1 MSKLYISFL
10 WHFHQPF
17 YKDFSKDTYLLPW
30 VRLHLIKNYHMMGKL
45 IDREDVKVTFNFTPC
60 LVEQIIDYVNKD
72 ADDLFVNL
80 SLKPPA
86 SLNEEEKI
94 FILKNFFKVNWD
106 KVIKK
111 NPRYSELFFKRG
123 YSFDKENNY
132 EAIKSFSDQDFLDLQ
147 VLFNLSWISEISLRE
162 DEELKRLKDKGEK
175 FTEKEKLNLLKKQES
190 LIKESIPMFKELYRD
205 GKIEISTSP
214 YSHPIMPLII
224 NTDIAK
230 RCQNTPL
237 PSPPFSRPEDL
248 NLQLKEGKE
257 FIERTFETEVSGLW
271 PSEGAVSCEIVPLI
285 TKQGFRWFATDEII
299 LYKSKKIT
307 KRRDLYK
314 PYRLGKVNVIFR
326 DHVLSDLIGF
336 TYSSMKTEDAV
347 NDFMSRVRY
356 IRDNLSEDGT
366 LFIILDGEN
375 AWEFYPGSGIDFLSN
390 IYRNLKKEEGIEL
403 TTVLEAVSK
412 VKSEEL
418 ETISTGS
425 WIEGNFRVWIGE
437 EEDNISWK
445 YLKHVRDDFE
455 EFTQEEKKKAKKAM
469 FAAEGSD
476 WNWWYGNEHQ
486 KATHFE
492 FDSLYR
498 RHLMSVYEINN
509 KKPPDFLFNSILRG
523 EEMLIQIEPK
533 WLIKPLIDG
542 KDTDFFE
549 WVNGG
554 LWKGESSDG
563 AMVISEPIIELIK
576 FGFDMENIYFL
587 VKFSKTGLSFKNFS
601 LEINLRGEHEKK
613 RKIVF
618 SKEDGNLKLESEI
631 PAVWEFDKVLE
642 VKIPF
647 LDLGF
652 VRGEKVSFMVLFYVE
667 DKVLARLPQRGRLM
681 FTLPD
686 DYYECKNWEV

>member
-1 MSKLYISFL
+1 MSKLHISFL

-17 YKDFSKDTYLLPW
+17 YKDFSKGVYLLPW
-30 VRLHLIKNYHMMGKL
+30 VRLHLIKNYHMMAKL
-45 IDREDVKVTFNFTPC
+45 VDRESVKVTFNFTPC
-60 LVEQIIDYVNKD
+60 LVEQMFDYIDKK
-72 ADDLFVNL
+72 ADDPFINL
-80 SLKPPA
+80 SLKSPT

-94 FILKNFFKVNWD
+94 FILKNFFNVNLD

-123 YSFDKENNY
+123 YSFDREKNY
-132 EAIKSFSDQDFLDLQ
+132 KVIKSFSDQDFLDLQ
-147 VLFNLSWISEISLRE
+147 VLFNLSWVSEIALRE
-162 DEELKRLKDKGEK
+162 DEELRRLKDKGEK
-175 FTEKEKLNLLKKQES
+175 FTEREKLTLLKKQES
-190 LIKESIPMFKELYRD
+190 LMKESILMFKELYRNE
-205 GKIEISTSP
+205 KIEISTSP

-248 NLQLKEGKE
+248 NLQLKEGKKL
-257 FIERTFETEVSGLW
+257 IEETFEAKVSGLW
-271 PSEGAVSCEIVPLI
+271 PPEGAVSEEILPFI
-285 TKQGFRWFATDEII
+285 KKEGFKWFATDEII

-307 KRRDLYK
+307 KRRELYK
-314 PYRLGKVNVIFR
+314 PYKLGEVNVVFR

-336 TYSSMKTEDAV
+336 TYSSMKTENAV
-347 NDFMSRVRY
+347 KDFMSRVRY
-356 IRDNLSEDGT
+356 IRDNLDEDGT

-375 AWEFYPGSGIDFLSN
+375 AWEFYPSSGVDFLSS
-390 IYRNLKKEEGIEL
+390 IYKELKGEERVEL
-403 TTVLEAVSK
+403 TTVSEAISR

-418 ETISTGS
+418 ETIATGS

-437 EEDNISWK
+437 EEDNISWR
-445 YLKHVRDDFE
+445 YLKLVRDDFE
-455 EFTQEEKKKAKKAM
+455 GFTQDEKKKAKKAM

-492 FDSLYR
+492 FDNLYR

-509 KKPPDFLFNSILRG
+509 KKPPDFLFDSIIRG
-523 EEMLIQIEPK
+523 EEMVIQIEPK
-533 WLIKPLIDG
+533 WLVKPLIDG

-549 WVNGG
+549 WANGG
-554 LWKGESSDG
+554 LWRGEASDG
-563 AMVISEPIIELIK
+563 TMIISEPIIELIK

-601 LEINLRGEHEKK
+601 LRINLRGEHGIKEDV
-613 RKIVF
+613 IF
-618 SKEDGNLKLESEI
+618 SKEDGDWRLDSKI
-631 PAVWEFDKVLE
+631 PVVWKFDRVLE

-652 VRGEKVSFMVLFYVE
+652 VRGEKVSFVVLFYVE
-667 DKVLARLPQRGRLM
+667 GNVLARVPQRGRIM

-686 DYYECKNWEV
+686 DYYQCKNWEV

>member
-1 MSKLYISFL
+1 MSKLHISFL

-17 YKDFSKDTYLLPW
+17 YKDFSKGVYLLPW
-30 VRLHLIKNYHMMGKL
+30 VRLHLIKNYHMMAKL
-45 IDREDVKVTFNFTPC
+45 VDRESVKVTFNFTPC
-60 LVEQIIDYVNKD
+60 LVEQMFDYIDKK
-72 ADDLFVNL
+72 ADDPFINL
-80 SLKPPA
+80 SLKSPT

-94 FILKNFFKVNWD
+94 FILKNFFNVNLD

-123 YSFDKENNY
+123 YSFDREKNY
-132 EAIKSFSDQDFLDLQ
+132 KVIKSFSDQDFLDLQ
-147 VLFNLSWISEISLRE
+147 VLFNLSWVSEIALRE
-162 DEELKRLKDKGEK
+162 DEELRRLKDKGER
-175 FTEKEKLNLLKKQES
+175 FTEREKLTLLKKQES
-190 LIKESIPMFKELYRD
+190 LMKESILMFKELYRNE
-205 GKIEISTSP
+205 KIEISTSP

-248 NLQLKEGKE
+248 NLQLKEGKKL
-257 FIERTFETEVSGLW
+257 IEETFEAKVSGLW
-271 PSEGAVSCEIVPLI
+271 PPEGAVSEEILPFI
-285 TKQGFRWFATDEII
+285 KKEGFKWFATDEII

-307 KRRDLYK
+307 KRRELYK
-314 PYRLGKVNVIFR
+314 PYKLGEVNVVFR

-336 TYSSMKTEDAV
+336 TYSSMKTENAV
-347 NDFMSRVRY
+347 KDFMSRVRY
-356 IRDNLSEDGT
+356 IRDNLDEDGT

-375 AWEFYPGSGIDFLSN
+375 AWEFYPSSGVDFLSS
-390 IYRNLKKEEGIEL
+390 IYKELKGEERVEL
-403 TTVLEAVSK
+403 TTVSEAISR

-418 ETISTGS
+418 ETIATGS

-437 EEDNISWK
+437 EEDNISWR
-445 YLKHVRDDFE
+445 YLKLVRDDFE
-455 EFTQEEKKKAKKAM
+455 GFTQDEKKKAKKAM

-492 FDSLYR
+492 FDNLYR

-509 KKPPDFLFNSILRG
+509 KKPPDFLFDSIIRG
-523 EEMLIQIEPK
+523 EEMVIQIEPK
-533 WLIKPLIDG
+533 WLVKPLIDG

-549 WVNGG
+549 WANGG
-554 LWKGESSDG
+554 LWRGEASDG
-563 AMVISEPIIELIK
+563 TMIISEPIIELIK

-601 LEINLRGEHEKK
+601 LKINLRGEHGIKEDV
-613 RKIVF
+613 VF
-618 SKEDGNLKLESEI
+618 SKEDGDWRLDSKI
-631 PAVWEFDKVLE
+631 PVVWKFDRVLE

-652 VRGEKVSFMVLFYVE
+652 VRGEKVSFVVLFYVE
-667 DKVLARLPQRGRLM
+667 GNVLARVPQRGRIM

-686 DYYECKNWEV
+686 DYYQCKNWEV

>member
-30 VRLHLIKNYHMMGKL
+30 VRLHLTKNYHMMGKL

-72 ADDLFVNL
+72 TDDLFVNL
-80 SLKPPA
+80 SFKPPA

-123 YSFDKENNY
+123 YSFDKEKNY
-132 EAIKSFSDQDFLDLQ
+132 EVIKSFSDQDFLDLQ
-147 VLFNLSWISEISLRE
+147 ILFNLSWISEISLRE

-175 FTEKEKLNLLKKQES
+175 FTEKEKLSLLKKQES
-190 LIKESIPMFKELYRD
+190 LIEESIPMFKELYRN

-224 NTDIAK
+224 STDIAK

-237 PSPPFSRPEDL
+237 PSPPFSRTEDL

-271 PSEGAVSCEIVPLI
+271 PSEGAVSREIVPLI

-326 DHVLSDLIGF
+326 DHTLSDLIGF

-356 IRDNLSEDGT
+356 IRDNLSEDGA

-403 TTVLEAVSK
+403 ITVSEAVSK

-486 KATHFE
+486 KTTHFE

-554 LWKGESSDG
+554 LWKGEASDG

-587 VKFSKTGLSFKNFS
+587 VKFSNTGLSFKNFS
-601 LEINLRGEHEKK
+601 LEINLRGEHGRK

-618 SKEDGNLKLESEI
+618 SKEDDNLKLESEI

>member
-30 VRLHLIKNYHMMGKL
+30 VRLHLTKNYHMMGKL

-72 ADDLFVNL
+72 TDDLFVNL
-80 SLKPPA
+80 SFKPPA

-123 YSFDKENNY
+123 YSFDKEKNY
-132 EAIKSFSDQDFLDLQ
+132 EVIKSFSDQDFLDLQ
-147 VLFNLSWISEISLRE
+147 ILFNLSWISEISLRE

-175 FTEKEKLNLLKKQES
+175 FTEKEKLSLLKKQES
-190 LIKESIPMFKELYRD
+190 LIKESIPMFKELYRN

-224 NTDIAK
+224 STDIAK

-237 PSPPFSRPEDL
+237 PSPPFSRTEDL

-271 PSEGAVSCEIVPLI
+271 PSEGAVSREIVPLI

-326 DHVLSDLIGF
+326 DHTLSDLIGF

-356 IRDNLSEDGT
+356 IRDNLSEDGA

-403 TTVLEAVSK
+403 ITVSEAVSK

-486 KATHFE
+486 KTTHFE

-554 LWKGESSDG
+554 LWKGEASDG

-587 VKFSKTGLSFKNFS
+587 VKFSNTGLSFKNFS
-601 LEINLRGEHEKK
+601 LEINLRGEHGRK

-618 SKEDGNLKLESEI
+618 SKEDDNLKLESEI

>member
-17 YKDFSKDTYLLPW
+17 YKDFSKGVYLLPW
-30 VRLHLIKNYHMMGKL
+30 VRLHLIKNYHMMAKL
-45 IDREDVKVTFNFTPC
+45 VDRESVKVTFNFTPC
-60 LVEQIIDYVNKD
+60 LVEQMFDYIDKK
-72 ADDLFVNL
+72 ADDPFINL
-80 SLKPPA
+80 SLKSPT

-94 FILKNFFKVNWD
+94 FILKNFFNVNLD

-123 YSFDKENNY
+123 YSFDREKSY
-132 EAIKSFSDQDFLDLQ
+132 KVIKSFSDQDFLDLQ
-147 VLFNLSWISEISLRE
+147 VLFNLSWVSEIALRE
-162 DEELKRLKDKGEK
+162 DEELRRLKDKGER
-175 FTEKEKLNLLKKQES
+175 FTEREKLTLLKKQES
-190 LIKESIPMFKELYRD
+190 LMKESMLMFKELYRNE
-205 GKIEISTSP
+205 KIEISTSP

-248 NLQLKEGKE
+248 NLQLKEGKKL
-257 FIERTFETEVSGLW
+257 IEETFEAKVSGLW
-271 PSEGAVSCEIVPLI
+271 PPEGAVSEEILPFI
-285 TKQGFRWFATDEII
+285 KKEGFKWFATDEII

-307 KRRDLYK
+307 KRRELCK
-314 PYRLGKVNVIFR
+314 PYKLGEVNVVFR
-326 DHVLSDLIGF
+326 DHTLSDLIGF

-347 NDFMSRVRY
+347 KDFMSRVRY
-356 IRDNLSEDGT
+356 IRDNLDEDGT
-366 LFIILDGEN
+366 LFVILDGEN
-375 AWEFYPGSGIDFLSN
+375 AWEFYPSSGVDFLSS
-390 IYRNLKKEEGIEL
+390 IYKELKGEERVEL
-403 TTVLEAVSK
+403 TTVSEAISR

-418 ETISTGS
+418 ETIATGS

-437 EEDNISWK
+437 EEDNISWR
-445 YLKHVRDDFE
+445 YLKLVRDDFE
-455 EFTQEEKKKAKKAM
+455 GFTQDEKKKAKKAM

-492 FDSLYR
+492 FDNLYR

-509 KKPPDFLFNSILRG
+509 KKPPDFLFDSIIRG
-523 EEMLIQIEPK
+523 EEMVIQIEPK
-533 WLIKPLIDG
+533 WLVKPLIDG

-549 WVNGG
+549 WANGG
-554 LWKGESSDG
+554 LWRGEASDG
-563 AMVISEPIIELIK
+563 TMIISEPIIELIK

-601 LEINLRGEHEKK
+601 LKINLRGEHGINEDV
-613 RKIVF
+613 IF
-618 SKEDGNLKLESEI
+618 SKKDGDWRLDSKI
-631 PAVWEFDKVLE
+631 PVVWKFDRVLE

-652 VRGEKVSFMVLFYVE
+652 VRGEKVSFVVLFYVE
-667 DKVLARLPQRGRLM
+667 GNVLARVPQRGRIM

-686 DYYECKNWEV
+686 DYYQCKNWEV

>member
-45 IDREDVKVTFNFTPC
+45 VDREDVRVTFNFTPC
-60 LVEQIIDYVNKD
+60 LVEQMVDYINKD
-72 ADDLFVNL
+72 ADDPFVNL
-80 SLKPPA
+80 SLKSPT

-94 FILKNFFKVNWD
+94 FILKNFFNVNLD

-123 YSFDKENNY
+123 YSFDKEKNY

-175 FTEKEKLNLLKKQES
+175 FAEKEKLSLLKKQES
-190 LIKESIPMFKELYRD
+190 LIKESIPMFKELYRN
-205 GKIEISTSP
+205 GKVEISTSP

-336 TYSSMKTEDAV
+336 TYSSMKTEEAV

-418 ETISTGS
+418 ETIATGS

-455 EFTQEEKKKAKKAM
+455 EFTQEAKKKAKKAM

-492 FDSLYR
+492 FDHLYR
-498 RHLMSVYEINN
+498 RHLMSVYEINS

-554 LWKGESSDG
+554 LWKGETSDG

-601 LEINLRGEHEKK
+601 LEINLRGEHGKK

-631 PAVWEFDKVLE
+631 PVVWELDKVLE

-667 DKVLARLPQRGRLM
+667 DKALARLPQRGRLM

>member
-17 YKDFSKDTYLLPW
+17 YKDFSKGMYLLPW
-30 VRLHLIKNYHMMGKL
+30 VRLHLIKNYHMMAKL
-45 IDREDVKVTFNFTPC
+45 VDRESVKVTFNFTPC
-60 LVEQIIDYVNKD
+60 LVEQMFDYIDKK
-72 ADDLFVNL
+72 ADDPFINL
-80 SLKPPA
+80 SLKSPT

-94 FILKNFFKVNWD
+94 FILKNFFNVNLD

-123 YSFDKENNY
+123 YSFDREKSY
-132 EAIKSFSDQDFLDLQ
+132 KVIKSFSDQDFLDLQ
-147 VLFNLSWISEISLRE
+147 VLFNLSWVSEIALRE
-162 DEELKRLKDKGEK
+162 DEELRRLKDKGER
-175 FTEKEKLNLLKKQES
+175 FTEREKLTLLKKQES
-190 LIKESIPMFKELYRD
+190 LMKESMLMFKELYRNE
-205 GKIEISTSP
+205 KIEISTSP

-248 NLQLKEGKE
+248 NLQLKEGKKL
-257 FIERTFETEVSGLW
+257 IEETFEAKVSGLW
-271 PSEGAVSCEIVPLI
+271 PPEGAVSEEILPFI
-285 TKQGFRWFATDEII
+285 KKEGFKWFATDEII

-307 KRRDLYK
+307 KRRELYK
-314 PYRLGKVNVIFR
+314 PYKLGEVNVVFR
-326 DHVLSDLIGF
+326 DHTLSDLIGF

-347 NDFMSRVRY
+347 KDFMSRVRY
-356 IRDNLSEDGT
+356 IRDNLDEDGT

-375 AWEFYPGSGIDFLSN
+375 AWEFYPSSGVDFLSS
-390 IYRNLKKEEGIEL
+390 IYKELKGEERVEL
-403 TTVLEAVSK
+403 TTVSEAISR

-418 ETISTGS
+418 ETIATGS

-437 EEDNISWK
+437 EEDNISWR
-445 YLKHVRDDFE
+445 YLKLVRDDFE
-455 EFTQEEKKKAKKAM
+455 GFTQDEKKKAKKAM

-492 FDSLYR
+492 FDNLYR

-509 KKPPDFLFNSILRG
+509 KKPPDFLFDSIIRG
-523 EEMLIQIEPK
+523 EEMVIQIEPK
-533 WLIKPLIDG
+533 WLVKPLIDG

-549 WVNGG
+549 WANGG
-554 LWKGESSDG
+554 LWRGEASDG
-563 AMVISEPIIELIK
+563 TMIISEPIIELIK

-601 LEINLRGEHEKK
+601 LKINLRGEHGINEDV
-613 RKIVF
+613 VF
-618 SKEDGNLKLESEI
+618 SKEDGDWRLDSKI
-631 PAVWEFDKVLE
+631 PVVWKFDRVLE

-652 VRGEKVSFMVLFYVE
+652 VRGEKVSFVVLFYVE
-667 DKVLARLPQRGRLM
+667 GNVLARVPQRGRIM

-686 DYYECKNWEV
+686 DYYQCKNWEV